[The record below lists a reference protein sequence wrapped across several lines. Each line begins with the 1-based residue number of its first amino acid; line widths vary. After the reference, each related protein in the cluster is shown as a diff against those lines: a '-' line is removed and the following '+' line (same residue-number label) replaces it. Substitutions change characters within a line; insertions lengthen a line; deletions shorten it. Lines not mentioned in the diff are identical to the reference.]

1 MFCFTWSFI
10 ITKKWLYN
18 TRSHPL
24 HFDYYSHYHKKIY
37 PIITDA
43 EYWIIYLS
51 TIINKSGG
59 TETKEKEKKNFW
71 ENIWRNQ
78 KYWTPNERMTL
89 GKMAKTT
96 RILLRLELGAIRLVG
111 SWCGPSPL
119 AHYDVS
125 LCGGCGFALLV
136 ASQPSGILVDSCHLF
151 LHVWLNHS
159 CELWY
164 SFFNYLFPLFPFM
177 GWINV
182 AGFCMSGN
190 FWKYHIAGFIPF
202 SESIYWGII

>member
-1 MFCFTWSFI
+1 MCFALHEALLLRKNGFITHAHIHSILIIILIITRKFIPLLLTLNIGSFI
-10 ITKKWLYN
+10 YLLSSTNLVAQKQRKKK
-18 TRSHPL
+18 
-24 HFDYYSHYHKKIY
+24 KKI
-37 PIITDA
+37 
-43 EYWIIYLS
+43 W
-51 TIINKSGG
+51 
-59 TETKEKEKKNFW
+59 KN
-71 ENIWRNQ
+71 ILCNQ